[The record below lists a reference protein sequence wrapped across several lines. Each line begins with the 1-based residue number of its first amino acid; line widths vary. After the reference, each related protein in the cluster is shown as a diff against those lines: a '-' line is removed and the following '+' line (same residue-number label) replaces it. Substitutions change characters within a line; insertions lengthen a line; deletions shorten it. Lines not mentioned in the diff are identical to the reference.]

1 MGCACKQTPSS
12 QAGRSARQVNMNP
25 AVTVTELHKRYGAI
39 HALDGLSLEIER
51 GQIFGLLGAN
61 GAGKTTLIKSL
72 IGLTR
77 PNSGTIQVLDLD
89 PQAQKHALRRQIG
102 YMPQTPVLYDD
113 LTAWENLLF
122 WGRAHPIPNIQQRV
136 SEVLA
141 FTGLADRQHDPV
153 YTFSGGMKQRLSLGC
168 ALVHQ
173 PVLLLLDEPTT
184 GVDPKLRET
193 FWAHFR
199 EMTDAGATIIL
210 STHQMDEAVYCD
222 RLAVMRGGQVLACDT
237 PPALLRRGRT
247 TVTVWN
253 GAEHHTEQIAD
264 YAAELPR
271 LLSRYHLDPSVS
283 RIEVEHEPLE
293 KVVLDLIASQEVN
306 HVR

>member
-1 MGCACKQTPSS
+1 
-12 QAGRSARQVNMNP
+12 MNP
-25 AVTVTELHKRYGAI
+25 VVTVTQLHKHYGSV
-39 HALDGLSLEIER
+39 HALDGLSLDIER

-77 PNSGTIQVLDLD
+77 PDSGAIRVLERD
-89 PQAQKHALRRQIG
+89 PQTQKHVLRRQIG

-113 LTAWENLLF
+113 LTAWENLVF
-122 WGRAHPIPNIQQRV
+122 WGRAHPIPDLRKRV
-136 SEVLA
+136 GEVLA
-141 FTGLADRQHDPV
+141 FTGLADRQYDPV

-193 FWAHFR
+193 FWTHFR
-199 EMTDAGATIIL
+199 EMAHAGATIIL
-210 STHQMDEAVYCD
+210 STHQMDEAIYCD
-222 RLAVMRGGQVLACDT
+222 RLAVMRSGQVLACDT
-237 PPALLRRGRT
+237 PQALLRRGQT
-247 TVTVWN
+247 TVTVWD
-253 GAEHHTEQIAD
+253 GAEHHTERITD
-264 YAAELPR
+264 YPTALPR
-271 LLSRYHLDPSVS
+271 LLSRYHLDPAVS

>member
-1 MGCACKQTPSS
+1 MT
-12 QAGRSARQVNMNP
+12 P
-25 AVTVTELHKRYGAI
+25 AVSVTQLHKHYGNVR
-39 HALDGLSLEIER
+39 ALDGLSLDIER
-51 GQIFGLLGAN
+51 GQVFGLLGAN

-72 IGLTR
+72 IGLTQ
-77 PNSGTIQVLDLD
+77 PDSGTIHVLDLN
-89 PQAQKHALRRQIG
+89 PHSQKHDLRRQIG

-113 LTAWENLLF
+113 LTARENLLF
-122 WGRAHPIPNIQQRV
+122 WGRAHPIADLKKRV
-136 SEVLA
+136 AEVLA
-141 FTGLADRQHDPV
+141 FIGLTDRQHHPV

-173 PVLLLLDEPTT
+173 PTLLLLDEPTT

-193 FWAHFR
+193 FWSHFR
-199 EMTDAGATIIL
+199 KMTDAGATIIL

-222 RLAVMRGGQVLACDT
+222 QLAVMRGGQVLACDT
-237 PPALLRRGRT
+237 PQALLERGHT

-253 GAEHHTEQIAD
+253 GTEHHTEQITN
-264 YAAELPR
+264 YPVELPH
-271 LLSRYHLDPSVS
+271 LLAHYHLDPTVS

-306 HVR
+306 HVQ